1 MGTEGTLG
9 ADCARGQARSG
20 EQPGISTFRCD
31 TRRVEEPIRTARPY
45 LITVIGKSAK
55 DPQDPVPPEA
65 LRAAEAVGRLIAERG
80 AVVVSGGL
88 SGVME
93 AASRGA
99 KRANGLV
106 IGILPGFDKREA
118 NAYVDIALTTGMG
131 WMRNTLTVRAADAVI
146 MISGGIGTLNELTV
160 AYQDKPTV
168 VLEGTGGW
176 ADRVR
181 DIAYEGAHL
190 DESRSATLHFA
201 STPEEAV
208 EAALA
213 LAAQSGERAAQTV
226 ARELRS

>member
-1 MGTEGTLG
+1 M
-9 ADCARGQARSG
+9 
-20 EQPGISTFRCD
+20 
-31 TRRVEEPIRTARPY
+31 ARPY

-55 DPQDPVPPEA
+55 DPNDPPSAEA
-65 LRAAEAVGRLIAERG
+65 LAAAEMVGANIAGAGAILIT
-80 AVVVSGGL
+80 GGL

-106 IGILPGFDKREA
+106 IGMLPGFRKDDA
-118 NAYVDIALTTGMG
+118 NKYVDVAITTGMG

-168 VLEGTGGW
+168 VLEGSGGW
-176 ADRVR
+176 SDRIR
-181 DIAYEGAHL
+181 EIAYKGKHL
-190 DESRSATLHFA
+190 DESGSATLHFA

-208 EAALA
+208 DLA
-213 LAAQSGERAAQTV
+213 LRLAADPNARPKGAEREFQS
-226 ARELRS
+226 